1 MSDGINHLIEE
12 DKQMKKTLG
21 ISILCAGAILLGYM
35 SLSYA
40 IILLVIVVLMKADKK
55 VIRAA
60 ASSVSFYGAIYL
72 VQRLLSY
79 LSDWFSKICVQL
91 GKLNID
97 VSEVVSK
104 LNIFSYAGTILG
116 FLVFVYTGF
125 MFFAILSGTD
135 VKVFFV
141 GGIVDRCLGDEA
153 DEE

>member
-1 MSDGINHLIEE
+1 
-12 DKQMKKTLG
+12 MKKTLG

-40 IILLVIVVLMKADKK
+40 IILLVIVALMKADKK

-79 LSDWFSKICVQL
+79 FSDWFSKICVLL
-91 GKLNID
+91 GKWNSD
-97 VSEVVSK
+97 VSNVVSK

-116 FLVFVYTGF
+116 FLVFAYTAVL
-125 MFFAILSGTD
+125 FFTILSGKD
-135 VKVFFV
+135 VKVLFV
-141 GGIVDRCLGDEA
+141 GGIVDRCLGDGA
-153 DEE
+153 DAE